1 MYNLDE
7 DSHEIAMENA
17 YLIISGRMRIT
28 EMLDKDPDKLLL
40 AFNPYKITAKR
51 MKTTI
56 EALIQHYTHREEY
69 EKCAELVKIK
79 KRIR

>member
-7 DSHEIAMENA
+7 EAHEIAMENA

-28 EMLDKDPDKLLL
+28 EMLDKDPEKLLL
-40 AFNPYKITAKR
+40 AFNPYKITKKR
-51 MKTTI
+51 IKTTI
-56 EALIQHYTHREEY
+56 EALIQHYTEREEY

-79 KRIR
+79 KRIL